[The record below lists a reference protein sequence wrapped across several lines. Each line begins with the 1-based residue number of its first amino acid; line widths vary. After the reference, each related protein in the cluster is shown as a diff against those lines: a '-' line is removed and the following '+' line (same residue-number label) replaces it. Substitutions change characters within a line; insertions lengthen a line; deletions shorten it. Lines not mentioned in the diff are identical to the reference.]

1 MSSFDTHGF
10 GLANKRRLFWA
21 FQILGWGFF
30 PLMSCV
36 LLRSQASAFL
46 PVILFLGVLGF
57 SMTSFFL
64 RPVLRWF
71 RRRKTPSM
79 WVSLPLLFLASLG
92 LGAVDSVIINHGL
105 FDWVGSSASPETR
118 KLYQESSGLLR
129 TSVYV
134 LWIALYY
141 GLNYFIQTRDNHLRM
156 IMLESETRDSELRLL
171 RAQVNPHFLF
181 NALNSIIA
189 EAEQPSRV
197 IEITQMVADYL
208 RFSISQKGDL
218 HPFGAELDALESYLR
233 LEKIRYEERFEY
245 TLEVS
250 HGVRLQQ
257 VPYALMQPLLEN
269 AVKYGMQTSPR
280 PLRVSLR
287 ARLDGGLLVLEVE
300 NSGHWVVDGGSVST
314 GIGLGNLRRRL
325 ELLYG
330 NLASIESVVH
340 PASVLLR
347 VVLPLLPR
355 TPLHTT
361 P

>member
-1 MSSFDTHGF
+1 MLGFYNYGIGHGGRKKWF
-10 GLANKRRLFWA
+10 WGL
-21 FQILGWGFF
+21 QILGWGFF

-36 LLRSQASAFL
+36 LLRSQAAAFL
-46 PVILFLGVLGF
+46 PVILFLGILGF
-57 SMTSFFL
+57 SVTSFFL
-64 RPVLRWF
+64 RPVLKWF
-71 RRRKTPSM
+71 RKHHSPSM
-79 WVSLPLLFLASLG
+79 WVGVPLLFLAAAA
-92 LGAVDSVIINHGL
+92 LGALDSFIICNGL
-105 FDWVGSSASPETR
+105 FDWLGSSASPEAR

-134 LWIALYY
+134 LWIALYH
-141 GLNYFIQTRDNHLRM
+141 GISYFIQARNDHLRM
-156 IMLESETRDSELRLL
+156 VMLESETREGELRLL
-171 RAQVNPHFLF
+171 RSQVNPHFLF

-189 EAEQPSRV
+189 EAERPSRV

-208 RFSISQKGDL
+208 RFSISQKGDM

-233 LEKIRYEERFEY
+233 LEKIRYEDRFEY

-250 HGVRLQQ
+250 HAVRLQP

-269 AVKYGMQTSPR
+269 AVKYGMQTSAR
-280 PLRVSLR
+280 PLRVALR
-287 ARLDGGLLVLEVE
+287 ARLEGEQLVLEVE
-300 NSGHWVVDGGSVST
+300 NSGQWVVNGPATST

-330 NLASIESVVH
+330 NLASIDSIVS

-355 TPLHTT
+355 NPLPVTP
-361 P
+361 